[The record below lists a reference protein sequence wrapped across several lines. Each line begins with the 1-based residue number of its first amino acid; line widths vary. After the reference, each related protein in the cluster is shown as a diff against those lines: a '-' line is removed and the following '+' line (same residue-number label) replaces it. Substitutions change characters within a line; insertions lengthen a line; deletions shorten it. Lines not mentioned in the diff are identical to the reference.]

1 MIRRMFDAL
10 PGPAP
15 VRVFTAVVI
24 VLLVLVALFFFYD
37 WVGTRFLDTGGT
49 LG

>member
-1 MIRRMFDAL
+1 MIRRVFAAL

-15 VRVFTAVVI
+15 LRIAIMVVAVVAA
-24 VLLVLVALFFFYD
+24 LVALFFFYD
-37 WVGTRFLDTGGT
+37 WLGTRFLDTGGT